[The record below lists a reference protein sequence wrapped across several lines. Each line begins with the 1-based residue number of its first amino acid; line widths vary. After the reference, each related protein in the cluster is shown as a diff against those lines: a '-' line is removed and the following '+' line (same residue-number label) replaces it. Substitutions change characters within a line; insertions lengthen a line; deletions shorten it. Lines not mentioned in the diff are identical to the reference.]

1 MYSFEYHNPA
11 SQADAEEL
19 LSTTADPSLLA
30 GGQTLLPT
38 LKHRLAEPS
47 DLIDLKGIEG
57 LSGIREEDGHIVIG
71 ATTTHCT
78 VSESELVAKRIPVL
92 SKLAGGIGD
101 QQVRHRGTIGGSVAN
116 NDPAADYPAG
126 CLGMGATIRTN
137 RREIFA
143 DDFFVDLFETALEDG
158 EMILSVSFPIPDQAA
173 YIKFPNPAS
182 RYALVGVMLTKAG
195 SDVRVAVTGAGSAGV
210 FRDSHIEAVLTQSF
224 SADAIDG
231 SGVDEADIAADLHAS
246 AEYRKH
252 LIGEMARRAVEAASG
267 S

>member
-1 MYSFEYHNPA
+1 MYSFDYHNPA
-11 SQADAEEL
+11 SQKEAEEL
-19 LSTTADPSLLA
+19 LSTTAEPSLLA

-47 DLIDLKGIEG
+47 DLIDLKGIDG
-57 LSGIREEDGHIVIG
+57 LTGIREEDGNIVIG
-71 ATTTHCT
+71 ATTTHCE
-78 VSESELVAKRIPVL
+78 VSESELVAKHIPAL

-137 RREIFA
+137 RREIAA
-143 DDFFVDLFETALEDG
+143 DDFFVDLFETALEEG
-158 EMILSVSFPIPDQAA
+158 EIILAVSFPIPDQAA

-182 RYALVGVMLTKAG
+182 RYALVGVMLTKSG
-195 SDVRVAVTGAGSAGV
+195 GNVRVAITGAGSAGV
-210 FRDSHIEAVLTQSF
+210 FRDSHIEAALAENF
-224 SADAIDG
+224 SEDAIDR
-231 SGVDEADIAADLHAS
+231 SGVDEEEISADIHAS

-252 LIGEMARRAVEAASG
+252 LIGEMARRAVAVASG
-267 S
+267 G

>member
-11 SQADAEEL
+11 SQKEAEEL
-19 LSTTADPSLLA
+19 LASTDNPSLLA
-30 GGQTLLPT
+30 GGQTLLPA

-47 DLIDLKGIEG
+47 DLIDLKGIDG
-57 LSGIREEDGHIVIG
+57 LSGIREENGAIVIG
-71 ATTTHCT
+71 AATTHCE
-78 VSESELVAKRIPVL
+78 VSESELVAKRIPAL
-92 SKLAGGIGD
+92 AKLAGGIGD

-126 CLGMGATIRTN
+126 CVGLGATIRTN
-137 RREIFA
+137 RREMGA
-143 DDFFVDLFETALEDG
+143 DNFFVDLFETALGED
-158 EMILSVSFPIPDQAA
+158 EMILAVSFPIPDQAA

-182 RYALVGVMLTKAG
+182 RYALVGVMLSKTG
-195 SDVRVAVTGAGSAGV
+195 GDVRVAITGAGSSGV
-210 FRDSHIEAVLTQSF
+210 FRDSHIETALSKDF
-224 SADAIDG
+224 SVDAIDG
-231 SGVDEADIAADLHAS
+231 SGVDEAEISADIHAS

>member
-19 LSTTADPSLLA
+19 LQTSADPSLLA

-57 LSGIREEDGHIVIG
+57 LSGIREESGNIVIG
-71 ATTTHCT
+71 ATTTHCE
-78 VSESELVAKRIPVL
+78 VSESMLVAKHIPAL
-92 SKLAGGIGD
+92 STLAGGIGD

-126 CLGMGATIRTN
+126 CVGIGATIRTN
-137 RREIFA
+137 RREIAA
-143 DDFFVDLFETALEDG
+143 DDFFEDLFETALEDG
-158 EMILSVSFPIPDQAA
+158 EMILAVSFPIPDQAA

-182 RYALVGVMLTKAG
+182 RYALVGVMLSKTG
-195 SDVRVAVTGAGSAGV
+195 GDVRVAVTGAGSEGV
-210 FRDSHIEAVLTQSF
+210 FRDNRIEAALTKNF

-231 SGVDEADIAADLHAS
+231 SGAEVTEIVSDIHAS
-246 AEYRKH
+246 AEYRIH
-252 LIGEMARRAVEAASG
+252 LIGEMARRAVNAASE